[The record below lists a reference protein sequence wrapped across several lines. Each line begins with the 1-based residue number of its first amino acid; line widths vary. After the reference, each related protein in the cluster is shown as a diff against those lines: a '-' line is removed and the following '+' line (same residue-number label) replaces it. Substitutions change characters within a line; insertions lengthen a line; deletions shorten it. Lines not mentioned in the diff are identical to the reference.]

1 MSWENIL
8 KQKFD
13 FNSLKWEKHH
23 RSGHWMANY
32 NFKDLDGGVSIIAG
46 SALYSE
52 PRENIDD
59 PLGYSSYEVMIGIP
73 DEKEYLVEYFPRNF
87 RIDYYQDGI
96 LRYITKE
103 QLTRYIRMIED
114 TPEFLEAL
122 KPVKNQGE

>member
-1 MSWENIL
+1 MGWENIL

-13 FNSLKWEKHH
+13 FNSLKWTKHH
-23 RSGHWMANY
+23 RNDHWMADY
-32 NFKDLDGGVSIIAG
+32 SFGGTDGLSIIAG
-46 SALYSE
+46 AGMYSE

-59 PLGYSSYEVMIGIP
+59 PLGYSKYEVMVSMP
-73 DEKEYLVEYFPRNF
+73 EEKEYLVEFFPEKFRN
-87 RIDYYQDGI
+87 DYYQDGI

-103 QLTRYIRMIED
+103 QLTRYARMIED

>member
-13 FNSLKWEKHH
+13 FNSLNWRKNRHND
-23 RSGHWMANY
+23 HWMAEY
-32 NFKDLDGGVSIIAG
+32 SFREGGGLSIIAG
-46 SALYSE
+46 AGMYSE
-52 PRENIDD
+52 PRKNIDD
-59 PLGYSSYEVMIGIP
+59 PLGYTKYEVMFDIP

-87 RIDYYQDGI
+87 RIDYYDDGI

-103 QLTRYIRMIED
+103 QLTRYVRMIED